1 MPSWCASKH
10 IKYRSSRVYL
20 RGTPLTCVEW
30 EHNENTSSV
39 QLTLLINCIRL
50 PTSPFQSR
58 YSQDNDGET
67 FVCMEKQRP
76 FSVPFI
82 HSFISFIFIHII
94 HIIHFTSRHVT
105 FPPVPSRPVPSH
117 PVPSRPRPVPSRPVP
132 SRPVTSRHVTSR
144 LTSRHHAVVSSCHH
158 LIMSSC
164 HFIPFHSIPFHSI
177 RSFSIRIM
185 HKVYGILCTC
195 ARLEPELSFACNP
208 GATLGGQAGHYPT
221 LQLRG

>member
-1 MPSWCASKH
+1 MCICAVLLSPVWSGSTTRT
-10 IKYRSSRVYL
+10 IV
-20 RGTPLTCVEW
+20 
-30 EHNENTSSV
+30 SV

-50 PTSPFQSR
+50 PTSPFPSR

-82 HSFISFIFIHII
+82 HSFIHIIHII

-105 FPPVPSRPVPSH
+105 FPPVPSRPVPS
-117 PVPSRPRPVPSRPVP
+117 RPVPSC
-132 SRPVTSRHVTSR
+132 PVTSRHV
-144 LTSRHHAVVSSCHH
+144 TSRHHAVVSSCHH

-185 HKVYGILCTC
+185 HKVLYTEYC
-195 ARLEPELSFACNP
+195 AHERD
-208 GATLGGQAGHYPT
+208 
-221 LQLRG
+221 